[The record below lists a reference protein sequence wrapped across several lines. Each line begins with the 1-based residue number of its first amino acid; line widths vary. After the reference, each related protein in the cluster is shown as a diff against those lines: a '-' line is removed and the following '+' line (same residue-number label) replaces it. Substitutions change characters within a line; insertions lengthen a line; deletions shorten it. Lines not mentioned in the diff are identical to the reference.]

1 MLTEAV
7 RRRPFSVLL
16 LDEMEKA
23 HPGVQDVFY
32 QVFDKGQLRDG
43 QGRDID
49 FRNTLIIM
57 TSNAGT
63 ETIEK
68 LFADPEALPDTAGLT
83 QALRP
88 ELLRTFKPAF
98 LGRVAVVPYAPL
110 PPEVIREI
118 VELALGRVR
127 GRIAAT
133 YAASFDWTPDAANA
147 IAARCTETQ
156 SGARNIEAIL
166 NQTVVPALA
175 ERMLSRM
182 IEQTSTA
189 SITLSVDAGG
199 EFGYQIL

>member
-1 MLTEAV
+1 
-7 RRRPFSVLL
+7 
-16 LDEMEKA
+16 
-23 HPGVQDVFY
+23 
-32 QVFDKGQLRDG
+32 
-43 QGRDID
+43 
-49 FRNTLIIM
+49 M

-68 LFADPEALPDTAGLT
+68 LFADPETLPDAAGLA

-88 ELLRTFKPAF
+88 ELLKTFKPAF
-98 LGRVAVVPYAPL
+98 LGRVTVAPYAPL
-110 PPEVIREI
+110 PPEIIREI

-127 GRIAAT
+127 GRIAST
-133 YAASFDWTPDAANA
+133 YGASFDWSPQAADA

-182 IEQTSTA
+182 IEQKAAA
-189 SITLSVDAGG
+189 SITLSVDEGG
-199 EFGYQIL
+199 KFGYQIL